1 MALLVV
7 SELLIARFVEW
18 CVMAG
23 WLDGREDGGRHCLD
37 GFVVVAGVLMG
48 VSVGVDGLGGLALSV
63 QQRERWE
70 EGK

>member
-1 MALLVV
+1 
-7 SELLIARFVEW
+7 
-18 CVMAG
+18 MAG